1 MPDVVY
7 EVAGQVATI
16 TLNRPE
22 RRNALTLPML
32 DLLAEVVRTADADP
46 EVRAIVLTGAGEG
59 FCAGLDLV
67 EAAAQGPGVVDALA
81 TSYRPERIPV
91 LAMHAADTPI
101 VAAVNGA
108 AAGYAVGLALN
119 ADIRVMARGARF
131 VPPTRRALVPES
143 GDTYLLPR
151 LAGWER
157 AARFYFLGEEIGAEA
172 ALAAGVVSELAD
184 DAAACRA
191 RAGELAGQIAAMPP
205 LAVQAAKRMLRA
217 ALSEGYEEHVA
228 RVLLQLLP
236 LFRTADFAEATAAF
250 LQKRPPTFT
259 GR

>member
-1 MPDVVY
+1 
-7 EVAGQVATI
+7 
-16 TLNRPE
+16 
-22 RRNALTLPML
+22 
-32 DLLAEVVRTADADP
+32 
-46 EVRAIVLTGAGEG
+46 
-59 FCAGLDLV
+59 
-67 EAAAQGPGVVDALA
+67 
-81 TSYRPERIPV
+81 
-91 LAMHAADTPI
+91 
-101 VAAVNGA
+101 
-108 AAGYAVGLALN
+108 
-119 ADIRVMARGARF
+119 MARGARF

-191 RAGELAGQIAAMPP
+191 RAAALAGQIAAMPP